1 MVPNVTL
8 GLDTYNGRY
17 RQHDDAVSRFRVAV
31 IAYAASTAWCARLG
45 APHRRLTRTPAG
57 RGTVTSEAKGR
68 SLRLGGG
75 PYGPLG

>member
-31 IAYAASTAWCARLG
+31 IAYAAV
-45 APHRRLTRTPAG
+45 HHI
-57 RGTVTSEAKGR
+57 
-68 SLRLGGG
+68 GG
-75 PYGPLG
+75 

>member
-31 IAYAASTAWCARLG
+31 IAYAASHGLG
-45 APHRRLTRTPAG
+45 VPGWVHHI
-57 RGTVTSEAKGR
+57 
-68 SLRLGGG
+68 GG
-75 PYGPLG
+75 

>member
-17 RQHDDAVSRFRVAV
+17 RQHDDAVSTFRVAV
-31 IAYAASTAWCARLG
+31 IAYAASHGWGGG
-45 APHRRLTRTPAG
+45 APHRRLTRTAAG
-57 RGTVTSEAKGR
+57 RGTVTSEAKRR

-75 PYGPLG
+75 RTDR